1 MKRFVFLIIAA
12 TMVFYVASAQA
23 STIAVVNLGKIMSE
37 SKAGKAAKAEI
48 DTLISAKKM
57 VINRKISQIKKLAQ
71 KLSKKNLSKKEK
83 EKLTSEYQ
91 AKIQD
96 LEKYKSEAADEIRQK
111 EQKLSAKI
119 INAIINVIKNYAIAH
134 KIDAVFEIGQGI
146 NTIYWNDKID
156 ITNKILDLYNK
167 EYSAKK

>member
-1 MKRFVFLIIAA
+1 MKRLITAIIAM
-12 TMVFYVASAQA
+12 TFVLVSASSFA
-23 STIAVVNLGKIMSE
+23 STIAVINLGKVMSE

-48 DTLISAKKM
+48 NSLISAKKM
-57 VINRKISQIKKLAQ
+57 VINRKMEQIKKLAKQ
-71 KLSKKNLSKKEK
+71 LSKKNLSKKEK
-83 EKLTSEYQ
+83 SKLVAEYQ
-91 AKIQD
+91 AKIRD

-119 INAIINVIKNYAIAH
+119 INAIIKVIKNYAIAH

-156 ITNKILDLYNK
+156 ITNKILKIFDK
-167 EYSAKK
+167 EYSPGK